1 MTVLVLNGPNLDIL
15 HRRDAATY
23 GGLSLEDIER
33 SLTTL
38 GGELGVAVR
47 CIQSNHEGVL
57 IDALNHLDD
66 DVTGVILNPG
76 GYAHTSVALMDS
88 VEATAVPVI
97 EVHLS
102 NIDAREE
109 LRRTSLVGRAA
120 TGRIMGLGV
129 EGYRLA
135 LRALADS
142 TRGLE
147 HSGG

>member
-1 MTVLVLNGPNLDIL
+1 MKVLVLNGPNLDIL
-15 HRRDAATY
+15 HRRDVSIY
-23 GGLSLEDIER
+23 GGASLADIEQAVA
-33 SLTTL
+33 TL
-38 GGELGVAVR
+38 GRELGVAVR
-47 CIQSNHEGVL
+47 CVQSNHEGVL
-57 IDALNHLDD
+57 IDALNNLDD

-76 GYAHTSVALMDS
+76 GYTHTSVALMDS
-88 VEATAVPVI
+88 VEAATVPVI

-120 TGRIMGLGV
+120 AGRIMGLGV

-142 TRGLE
+142 NRGLE